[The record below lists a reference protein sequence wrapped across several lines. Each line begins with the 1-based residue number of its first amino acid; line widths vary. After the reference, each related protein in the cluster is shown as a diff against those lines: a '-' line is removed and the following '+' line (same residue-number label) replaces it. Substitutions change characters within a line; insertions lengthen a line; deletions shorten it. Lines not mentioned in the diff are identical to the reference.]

1 MVSRVPDQSLPPAV
15 FVFDPASGALVSQ
28 STSAVELL
36 EKFGGVSAECFT
48 LSTVEKA
55 LTAGSKMSVL
65 PNTAGSV
72 QEVNYELRRRCRRVD
87 GRELTLTRIWA
98 PGANTILIATDVT
111 PSVQENRRL
120 RLAQMAV
127 DRIMRSAT
135 FDASLHALLRVIC
148 LYTSW
153 PHAEVWVPHGA
164 SLVRR
169 SHRTRK
175 GAYVASR
182 QRETEIP
189 ALQRDARDGG
199 SVGEAWRTGEV
210 VCRAGTKG
218 KVVDAG
224 DGGAPPGGA
233 LALPLWA
240 NNEIVAVLAFET
252 NRILPRD
259 RLALEVLRGVADRV
273 GLALKCRINAEL
285 EAGACRR
292 LDELL
297 ATAGDAIV
305 TTDSSQTI
313 RIFNKQAERVFGY
326 EATEIIGRPL
336 AVLLPESARSRH
348 KAHIARFGKDGP
360 STMLMAARPE
370 VKGRRKDG
378 SEFPAEASVSRMT
391 IENEVSYTA
400 VVRDLTALRQAEDAL
415 HARERQLRMI
425 VEAMPFGIAI
435 ARLTDG
441 EILFSNGSFSE
452 LVETALPEVV
462 GRNIAE
468 FFDAG
473 LFEKLSGGVTADGRT
488 DGIET
493 PVRKDSGNITWCALS
508 AVLMS
513 LAGESVVLIGCYDV
527 TDRHRA
533 VAALRESAHN
543 LAEAERIAHL
553 GGWIWDI
560 ASNTLQWSDEAYRI
574 FGLEPQSIE
583 MSYPVFLEHVHV
595 DDRAEV
601 EQAVTYALETLE
613 PYGIEHRVVLPDGS
627 IRFVREQAEIEC
639 DAGGK
644 PTRMRGTVLDTT
656 TINHVTEELRE
667 ACSRAELANQSK
679 SQFLA
684 NMSHELRTPLN
695 AIIGFSELM
704 ASDVLGPM
712 EVGQYRI
719 YAKDINDSGNHL
731 LAVINDI
738 LDLSRIEIGVTEL
751 DETVLDLAELF
762 DACIRTVEGRAAQSG
777 LLLGGLI
784 PSGFPGLFADARLLK
799 QILLNLLSNAIKF
812 TPAAGTVSL
821 SARMDVGGGIA
832 LRVEDNGIGIDAA
845 DIERVMDPFVQ
856 VEGSLSR
863 RFDGVGLGLALVRQ
877 FSTLHDA
884 TLALDSEP
892 GRGTCVEV
900 RFPASRTRQA
910 MGIAGQRPA
919 RVG

>member
-1 MVSRVPDQSLPPAV
+1 MLQQTTMLPAPPAV
-15 FVFDPASGALVSQ
+15 FVFDPETGTLVSQ

-36 EKFGGVSAECFT
+36 EKFGGVSAECIT

-72 QEVNYELRRRCRRVD
+72 QDVNYELRRRCRRVD

-120 RLAQMAV
+120 RLAQTVV

-135 FDASLHALLRVIC
+135 FDTALNALLRVMS

-175 GAYVASR
+175 GVYVASH

-189 ALQRDARDGG
+189 ALQRDAHDGG

-210 VCRAGTKG
+210 ICRAGTEEDVTG
-218 KVVDAG
+218 AG
-224 DGGAPPGGA
+224 DKVAPPGGV

-240 NNEIVAVLAFET
+240 NSEIIAVLAFET
-252 NRILPRD
+252 NQILPRD

-305 TTDSSQTI
+305 TTDSTQTI
-313 RIFNKQAERVFGY
+313 RIFNKQAERIFGY
-326 EATEIIGRPL
+326 AAEEIVGQPL
-336 AVLLPESARSRH
+336 DTLLPASARIRH
-348 KAHIARFGKDGP
+348 KAHIARFSKDGP
-360 STMLMAARPE
+360 STRLMAARPE

-378 SEFPAEASVSRMT
+378 SEFPAEASVSRVT
-391 IENEVSYTA
+391 IDNEVTYTA

-415 HARERQLRMI
+415 HAREHQLRII
-425 VEAMPFGIAI
+425 VEAMPFGLAI
-435 ARLTDG
+435 ARRADG
-441 EILFSNGSFSE
+441 EILFSNGSFFE
-452 LVETALPEVV
+452 LVETTLPEVV

-473 LFEKLSGGVTADGRT
+473 LFAELSGISTADGRT
-488 DGIET
+488 SGIET
-493 PVRKDSGNITWCALS
+493 RIRTDSGNVAWCALS
-508 AVLMS
+508 AVSMS
-513 LAGESVVLIGCYDV
+513 LAGESCVLIGCYDV

-560 ASNTLQWSDEAYRI
+560 APNTLQWSDEAYRI
-574 FGLEPQSIE
+574 FGLEPEGID
-583 MSYPVFLEHVHV
+583 MTYPIFLDLIHP
-595 DDRAEV
+595 DDRA
-601 EQAVTYALETLE
+601 ALEEAVVRALEDNE
-613 PYGIEHRVVLPDGS
+613 PYRLEHRIVLPDGT
-627 IRFVREQAEIEC
+627 IKFVREQAEIER
-639 DAGGK
+639 DNDGK
-644 PTRMRGTVLDTT
+644 PLRMRGTVLDTT
-656 TINHVTEELRE
+656 AINRTNVELRE
-667 ACSRAELANQSK
+667 ACARAELANESK

-704 ASDVLGPM
+704 ASDILGPM
-712 EVGQYRI
+712 HTEQYRA
-719 YAKDINDSGNHL
+719 YARDINESGNHL
-731 LAVINDI
+731 LAIVNDI
-738 LDLSRIEIGVTEL
+738 LDLTRIEIGATEL
-751 DETVLDLAELF
+751 DETAVDLAGLF
-762 DACIRTVEGRAAQSG
+762 DLCVRTVRGRADEAG
-777 LLLGGLI
+777 LSLGRDVS
-784 PSGFPGLFADARLLK
+784 PGFPELFADRRLLK

-812 TPAAGTVSL
+812 TPAGGTVSA
-821 SARMDVGGGIA
+821 SVRQRDDGGIV
-832 LRVEDNGIGIDAA
+832 LCVTDDGIGIDAA
-845 DIERVMDPFVQ
+845 DIERVMDPFIQ

-863 RFDGVGLGLALVRQ
+863 RFDGVGLGLALVRK
-877 FSTLHDA
+877 FSTLHGA
-884 TLALDSEP
+884 TLSLDSEP

-900 RFPASRTRQA
+900 RFPPSRTRQVT
-910 MGIAGQRPA
+910 GIADPRTACAG
-919 RVG
+919 